1 MMNQDFLDALAFVSF
16 VVGVAN
22 YNENLTQ
29 NDKDDLMK
37 SLDEQ
42 TKQILTRVEAAIEEQ
57 NSMLEEIRSGVA
69 EILKRGEHADLI

>member
-29 NDKDDLMK
+29 NDKDDLMR

-57 NSMLEEIRSGVA
+57 NGMLR
-69 EILKRGEHADLI
+69 EILSIVKGR